1 MSNRSQIAAEKISGD
16 SEKLIFENSIWM
28 TVKGAAKYLGRT
40 ENAIRILICRKV
52 LRPYH
57 LGKDRITYLKRS
69 EIDELIESS
78 VFNGGH

>member
-1 MSNRSQIAAEKISGD
+1 MSKKNQIANEEISGG

-57 LGKDRITYLKRS
+57 LGKDRLTYLKRS

-78 VFNGGH
+78 VLNGGY